1 MICPNETEWV
11 LYAAGELPA
20 PRRPQLEA
28 HLAGCEAC
36 RRQAETLARGLA
48 ALATLE
54 REPAVRPQVMETLRR
69 RAREVSRAQP
79 AVVSLWRRYRWV
91 TAAAAVVVLA
101 VGIAILGPTS
111 SLPVAKGP
119 GTTPWVTDV
128 HVQEEI
134 AEITAGVE
142 MLETC
147 SNDKAPEPVPA
158 ATDDQTYE
166 ELEFFFE
173 QLRAEVDA

>member
-1 MICPNETEWV
+1 MICPNNTEWV
-11 LYAAGELPA
+11 LYATGELPP
-20 PRRPQLEA
+20 PRRLQLET

-36 RRQAETLARGLA
+36 RREAETLARGLA

-54 REPAVRPQVMETLRR
+54 REPALRPQVMETLRR
-69 RAREVSRAQP
+69 RARAVSSARP
-79 AVVSLWRRYRWV
+79 AAVPLWRRYRWV
-91 TAAAAVVVLA
+91 GAAAAVVALA
-101 VGIAILGPTS
+101 VGAAILAPPGPQPT
-111 SLPVAKGP
+111 V
-119 GTTPWVTDV
+119 TPWVTDV

-142 MLETC
+142 MLEAC
-147 SNDKAPEPVPA
+147 SNSKAPDAAPA
-158 ATDDQTYE
+158 PADDQTYE

>member
-1 MICPNETEWV
+1 MICPNNTEWV
-11 LYAAGELPA
+11 LYATGELPP
-20 PRRPQLEA
+20 PRRLQLEA

-36 RRQAETLARGLA
+36 RREAEVLARGLA

-54 REPAVRPQVMETLRR
+54 REPALRPQVMETLRR
-69 RAREVSRAQP
+69 RAGEVSRARP

-91 TAAAAVVVLA
+91 AAAAAVIVFA
-101 VGIAILGPTS
+101 IGAAILAPTGS
-111 SLPVAKGP
+111 RPAV
-119 GTTPWVTDV
+119 TPWVTDV

-142 MLETC
+142 MLEAC
-147 SNDKAPEPVPA
+147 SNGKAPDPA
-158 ATDDQTYE
+158 PDATDDQTYE
-166 ELEFFFE
+166 ELEFFFD

>member
-1 MICPNETEWV
+1 MICPNNTEWV
-11 LYAAGELPA
+11 LYATGELPP
-20 PRRPQLEA
+20 PRRSQLEA

-36 RRQAETLARGLA
+36 RREAEVLARGLA

-54 REPAVRPQVMETLRR
+54 REPALRPQVMEALRR
-69 RAREVSRAQP
+69 RAGEVSRARP

-91 TAAAAVVVLA
+91 AAAAAVIVFAISAAMLA
-101 VGIAILGPTS
+101 PTGS
-111 SLPVAKGP
+111 RPAV
-119 GTTPWVTDV
+119 TPWVTDV

-142 MLETC
+142 MLEAC
-147 SNDKAPEPVPA
+147 SNGKAPDPA
-158 ATDDQTYE
+158 PDAADDQTYE
-166 ELEFFFE
+166 ELEFFFD

>member
-1 MICPNETEWV
+1 MICPNNTEWV
-11 LYAAGELPA
+11 LYATGELPP
-20 PRRPQLEA
+20 PRRSQLEA

-36 RRQAETLARGLA
+36 RREAETLARGLA

-54 REPAVRPQVMETLRR
+54 REPAPRPQVMETLRR
-69 RAREVSRAQP
+69 RAGEVSRARP

-91 TAAAAVVVLA
+91 AAAAAVVVLA
-101 VGIAILGPTS
+101 IGLATFTPQT
-111 SLPVAKGP
+111 PRQTA
-119 GTTPWVTDV
+119 TATPWVTDV

-142 MLETC
+142 ILEAC
-147 SNDKAPEPVPA
+147 SNGKAPDPAPA
-158 ATDDQTYE
+158 ATDDQTYD
-166 ELEFFFE
+166 ELEFFFD